1 MIIENVTLHVESK
14 ILHHVAYYPL
24 AWFPIEEPRRCSW
37 CHYYADSVI
46 QSTCNIQDCWSS
58 VSADADSWLTDWRPA
73 ASYPPRAPAATL
85 QISARRRGSEAE
97 KCHLAVAPS
106 DCEWLAGPRQG
117 DGKQMGVFLKGHIPR
132 GSYECVPQGRCLFY
146 AGGGTH
152 LYFVECGNNDGIFL
166 KALTQMNLSVRWTVK
181 QSRSPLPVVQHCIRC
196 ENVLLLLSGWAVPY
210 QCII

>member
-73 ASYPPRAPAATL
+73 ASYPPGHLLRPCKSLHGDAAAKPRNITL
-85 QISARRRGSEAE
+85 PLLPRTASGSRG
-97 KCHLAVAPS
+97 LV
-106 DCEWLAGPRQG
+106 RV
-117 DGKQMGVFLKGHIPR
+117 MGNKWESFLKVIYHEAHMNAFHKAGVYFTQEEEHIYVLW
-132 GSYECVPQGRCLFY
+132 SVEIMMV
-146 AGGGTH
+146 
-152 LYFVECGNNDGIFL
+152 YF
-166 KALTQMNLSVRWTVK
+166 
-181 QSRSPLPVVQHCIRC
+181 
-196 ENVLLLLSGWAVPY
+196 
-210 QCII
+210 